1 MPLHH
6 DAVQRNPASKL
17 HQTRRI
23 RIRTYQT
30 SQHAQLVLHQRGL
43 VGRRIHR
50 IDVHNVGCISFFH
63 SIQNVAGI
71 TLDERHTRNDLTKS
85 GVAAGSSPGESV
97 AQHRRQHRRSLYN
110 SDDTPQTGE
119 RKRVSTEPAGRIQN
133 ATLLAAKSHSTGERL
148 FAAAQ
153 RSSSVACRATLKIHD
168 DRLTAPLRGIVQL
181 QPFSRC
187 RQHQSRRRSVFVQ
200 LPKRHG
206 QFCSEPLGSFGGSRI
221 VSVCNNDDGYQRRA
235 RRLRLGRAL
244 FER

>member
-63 SIQNVAGI
+63 SIQNVARI
-71 TLDERHTRNDLTKS
+71 TLNERHTRNDFTKS
-85 GVAAGSSPGESV
+85 GVAAGSSPGQSV

-110 SDDTPQTGE
+110 SNDTPQTGE

-133 ATLLAAKSHSTGERL
+133 AAPLAAKSHGTGERL

-153 RSSSVACRATLKIHD
+153 RSPPVACRATLKIHD
-168 DRLTAPLRGIVQL
+168 DRFTAPLGGIVQL
-181 QPFSRC
+181 QPLSRC

-206 QFCSEPLGSFGGSRI
+206 QLRSEPLGSFGGSRI
-221 VSVCNNDDGYQRRA
+221 VFVCNNDDGYRWYAGPVRP
-235 RRLRLGRAL
+235 GRTHI
-244 FER
+244 ET